1 MMHVLLGAVLSLQCG
16 ELKYAFQN
24 SLCCDAGAD
33 GSVQL
38 LDAFPAL
45 ESTIARALTSRF
57 AQAAINTC
65 SELNAAYTQYECCGA
80 PPDKVV
86 EPSSVCAE
94 GDELLEVVWSY
105 SYQSAR
111 PPTVNAFQP
120 FLEQYVDNDMRITGY
135 DGETGDRLLR
145 LAFDGDSWFEAPGS
159 NPTPATTPCGCEVN
173 GVQFCNFD
181 AGATG
186 SCEPCADFATPE
198 RCQNAGL
205 PSAGALDCLARCF
218 PWQISPLGR
227 QTLRADVRFQRCLP
241 RSLCYDAVQIQS
253 DAFVEASTSLNMSLQ
268 IRRGEELVYAFQ
280 KNLSTSDERDAVSLN
295 LCGCFGSCEGGG
307 WQRDCSCGSEEP
319 LFTNLSVVQVPRVE
333 EESIQCDDGFA
344 LLDVHYDGTLRFD
357 APDLGSAATT
367 RCGCEVNGVQ
377 FCAFDEG
384 ATGSCEPCANYANR
398 EGCLNGGFPPAGT
411 LDCVARCFP
420 ATVFPISAEE
430 GRDSD
435 FFVESVRAVDGVGE
449 SYWAYPYIVGFDLDL
464 AIQPLPIANGT
475 NPGVVSYQVQA
486 CLPKSVICGGADSEN
501 VNCESAC
508 YVAGLDNDFAAEMEL
523 GGRIAEFSESKGF
536 LPYDMI

>member
-198 RCQNAGL
+198 Q
-205 PSAGALDCLARCF
+205 
-218 PWQISPLGR
+218 
-227 QTLRADVRFQRCLP
+227 
-241 RSLCYDAVQIQS
+241 
-253 DAFVEASTSLNMSLQ
+253 
-268 IRRGEELVYAFQ
+268 
-280 KNLSTSDERDAVSLN
+280 
-295 LCGCFGSCEGGG
+295 
-307 WQRDCSCGSEEP
+307 
-319 LFTNLSVVQVPRVE
+319 
-333 EESIQCDDGFA
+333 
-344 LLDVHYDGTLRFD
+344 
-357 APDLGSAATT
+357 
-367 RCGCEVNGVQ
+367 
-377 FCAFDEG
+377 
-384 ATGSCEPCANYANR
+384 
-398 EGCLNGGFPPAGT
+398 CLNGGFPPAGT

-430 GRDSD
+430 RRDSD

-449 SYWAYPYIVGFDLDL
+449 SYWAYPYIVGFDSDL
-464 AIQPLPIANGT
+464 SIQPLPIANGT
-475 NPGVVSYQVQA
+475 NPGVLSYQVQA

-523 GGRIAEFSESKGF
+523 GGRIAEFSESKGTFDGEVVLEQRMQAANPLF
-536 LPYDMI
+536 LALDEDMQPNFFGNCTYLPRSSGRRLGRASSWSRPGHAPAPREIA